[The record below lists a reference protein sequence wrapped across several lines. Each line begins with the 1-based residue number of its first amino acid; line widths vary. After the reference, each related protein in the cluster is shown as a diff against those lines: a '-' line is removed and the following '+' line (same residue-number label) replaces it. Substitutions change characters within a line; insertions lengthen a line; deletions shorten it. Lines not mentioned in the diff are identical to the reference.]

1 MSCLPDLLWNSNEGS
16 PSTPASAFVDL
27 VYDELHRL
35 ASSLLRHE
43 RAAHT
48 LQTSGL
54 VNEAFLRLSAA
65 RSLRVEDRQHFLRI
79 AARSMRQI
87 LIDYA
92 RSRGTQKRDGLERV
106 DLDACQAELIS
117 SERTED
123 LLALDAALGRLA
135 RMDPRQAQIV
145 ELRFFG
151 GMSIPE
157 IARLLSLSPETVK
170 RDWAMARTWLPGGFL
185 CNLCHPH
192 R

>member
-1 MSCLPDLLWNSNEGS
+1 MTSLPDLLWESKQGP
-16 PSTPASAFVDL
+16 PSASAPAFVDL

-79 AARSMRQI
+79 AARAMRQI

-106 DLDACQAELIS
+106 DLDACQSELIS
-117 SERTED
+117 TNRTDE
-123 LLALDAALGRLA
+123 LLALDAALVRLA
-135 RMDPRQAQIV
+135 KMDARQAQIV
-145 ELRFFG
+145 ELRFFAG
-151 GMSIPE
+151 
-157 IARLLSLSPETVK
+157 LSVEETAENLGISEKTVK
-170 RDWAMARTWLPGGFL
+170 RDWSVARAWLRGAIEGS
-185 CNLCHPH
+185 HGA
-192 R
+192 

>member
-1 MSCLPDLLWNSNEGS
+1 MTCLPDLLGDPNEGS
-16 PSTPASAFVDL
+16 PSASEPAFVDL

-87 LIDYA
+87 LVDYA
-92 RSRGTQKRDGLERV
+92 RSRHTQKRDCMERV

-117 SERTED
+117 TERTED
-123 LLALDAALGRLA
+123 FLALDEDRKSELA
-135 RMDPRQAQIV
+135 
-145 ELRFFG
+145 
-151 GMSIPE
+151 
-157 IARLLSLSPETVK
+157 
-170 RDWAMARTWLPGGFL
+170 
-185 CNLCHPH
+185 
-192 R
+192 